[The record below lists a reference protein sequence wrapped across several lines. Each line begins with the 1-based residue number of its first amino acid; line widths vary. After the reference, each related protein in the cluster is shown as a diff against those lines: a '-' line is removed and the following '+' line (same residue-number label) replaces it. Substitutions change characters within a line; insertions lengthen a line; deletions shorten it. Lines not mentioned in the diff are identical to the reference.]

1 MFMFWESYS
10 LLNLWNN
17 HYTLTSI
24 DYEQITI
31 LYIRK
36 AKKEKPKVV
45 NACEPKLFGVI

>member
-1 MFMFWESYS
+1 MFLFWESCS
-10 LLNLWNN
+10 ILHLWNN

-36 AKKEKPKVV
+36 AKKEKPKAVHV
-45 NACEPKLFGVI
+45 SQSCLE